1 QISKKIDSASGKTM
15 LVTGGGAF
23 NTFLIERLQSYTKTQ
38 LIIPEETI
46 INYKEA
52 LVFALLGFLKDEGKN
67 NCLKS
72 VTGASK
78 DHCSGVVYES

>member
-1 QISKKIDSASGKTM
+1 MNSNSKKTM
-15 LVTGGGAF
+15 LITGGGAF
-23 NTFLIERLQSYTKTQ
+23 NTFLMERLQSYTKTQ

-52 LVFALLGFLKDEGKN
+52 LVFALLGFLKEEGKV

-72 VTGASK
+72 VTGARKNHS
-78 DHCSGVVYES
+78 SGMIFE